1 MLDKSCQ
8 AVIVG
13 VGRTTDRR
21 KNDNFTDSFSPV
33 TLFVDAANKA
43 AFDATDSESMAT
55 KLLQDVAIVACP
67 ETFLDLRWRAAT
79 GFFPFHNLPQRVAEK
94 IGANAKCMLAKGR
107 QGNSPQ
113 FLVSLLSDE
122 ISKGRVQGPV
132 LIGGVEVIDTFK
144 TALKLG
150 KLDDLTTIDGWTDQN
165 KTKKRDE
172 LPISVQV
179 GPNSK
184 LSKDETMLEMIE
196 FYTFG
201 FASIALNAYPLFENA
216 YCTSKKRT
224 REEHLNII
232 ASLFSKLSE
241 VASEYP
247 EHSWYPKKYTSEY
260 LKQNIPGNRMISFPY
275 RKWMCARDEVN
286 QSACILL
293 MSAEE
298 AEKRGIDERKLVYIH
313 GSGDMYDSNAI
324 SLRRQ
329 FDYSTAML
337 KAYEEAFRSAE
348 LGKVDGRKIS
358 IMDLYSCFPIA
369 VELACD
375 VLQID
380 YTKVDG
386 HRITTTGGLAY
397 HGGPGANYSSH
408 GLVALVEK
416 LRTDQY
422 RGKYGLLGANGGFLT
437 EHSIGIYNTKPP
449 KQNYFRRNMENY
461 NGKYN
466 IRPLPLASYAF
477 NMHLNP
483 NSCSV
488 AKIITYTIRYKRVN
502 GVSKEKNVGSIPDS
516 AIIIGEMK
524 ENNLRIL
531 ATTKENDLNTVN
543 NLVERNCIGETVMLE
558 SSKDL
563 ITLGEVEFYPVYF
576 FMTKFSNL
584 CKFLFYRVHNFEF
597 EMVLEIFDAE
607 NMLLTINLHRE
618 KVKATVARHLLD
630 LEKLKKDSEG
640 DREAKSKLLQCLIQR
655 VIDQKQNILFLKKEM
670 KKKEQEKEAI
680 RRLVEERQKE
690 EMSKQKAE
698 KEAELQRILEL
709 EAEKAEEEAAARR
722 KKAQEEAAAKKK
734 AQEEAAAEKK
744 KAAAEKKKAAAE
756 KKKAA
761 AEKKKAAAEKKKIA
775 AEKKKAAAEKK
786 KAAAEK
792 KKAAAEKKNSEEKV
806 EKELID
812 AEVKKT
818 TSMDELFVDV
828 EADFAMEIGELQNS
842 TTEKPRLST
851 FPEKEK
857 VEKRNVK
864 KPKKKLYKPKKWP
877 AANLNLSGAFN
888 GTKNNGK
895 KRNRKKGEVSVFA
908 DFFNN
913 TAKFLPKKRRKR
925 K

>member
-1 MLDKSCQ
+1 M
-8 AVIVG
+8 
-13 VGRTTDRR
+13 
-21 KNDNFTDSFSPV
+21 NDF
-33 TLFVDAANKA
+33 
-43 AFDATDSESMAT
+43 
-55 KLLQDVAIVACP
+55 
-67 ETFLDLRWRAAT
+67 
-79 GFFPFHNLPQRVAEK
+79 
-94 IGANAKCMLAKGR
+94 
-107 QGNSPQ
+107 
-113 FLVSLLSDE
+113 
-122 ISKGRVQGPV
+122 

-744 KAAAEKKKAAAE
+744 KAAAEKKKAAAKKKAQEEAAAEKKKAAAEKKKAAAKKKAQEEAAAEKKKAAAEKKKAAAKKKAQEEAAAEKKKAAAEKKKAAAE